1 VYMKTGRLAEARE
14 ALEAAKQADPNL
26 VETSILLNNIRD
38 DFNPTPR
45 KSIKSKKSKSK
56 KKATTK
62 KRVTKKTTKKK
73 TATKKK

>member
-1 VYMKTGRLAEARE
+1 MKTGRLAEARE

-45 KSIKSKKSKSK
+45 KAIKSKKSKSK
-56 KKATTK
+56 KKAATK
-62 KRVTKKTTKKK
+62 KRVKKKTTTKKK
-73 TATKKK
+73 SATKKK